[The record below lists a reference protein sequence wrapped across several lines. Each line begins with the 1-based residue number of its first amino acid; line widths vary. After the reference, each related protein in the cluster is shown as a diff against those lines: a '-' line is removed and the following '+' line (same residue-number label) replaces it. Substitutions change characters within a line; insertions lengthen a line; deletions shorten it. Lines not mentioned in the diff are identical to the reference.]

1 MRSRKKIDMDERNW
15 TSFMNR
21 RDFLKTIGV
30 GAAAMALPGCGRTNN
45 SSAKKLNFVF
55 FLIDDMG
62 WMDAGCYGSRFYET
76 PNIDK
81 LAAGGMR
88 FTDAYAACAV
98 CSPTRAAV
106 MTGRYPARV
115 GVTDWIHWLDFKGN
129 WTDPNEKGPTEYVG
143 NSKRKLL
150 CPPNPYWMELKEV
163 TIAEIL
169 KTAGYTCC
177 HIGKWHLGHD
187 AWYPQKQGFDFNI
200 AGCHF
205 GMPPSYFDPYRKR
218 KNKRGIPTLKPRR
231 KGEYLTDREADEA
244 AAFIKEH
251 SDKPFFLYMAHYA
264 VHTPIQAKEE
274 ITSIYRMKPRYG
286 QKSAEYAAMIQSVDE
301 AVGRVMSALEDAGI
315 AERTVIIFTSDNGGL
330 SRFTNNAPLR
340 AGKGYPYEGGIRVP
354 LIIHGPGVVK
364 PGAISREPVTSV
376 DYLPT
381 ICELA
386 GVKPSADR
394 QIDGLSLVDHLKS
407 NGTAKLGRDAIF
419 WHFPHYRDEIVPYSI
434 VRNGCWKLI
443 RRYEG
448 NTFELF
454 NLEDDISETKNLSK
468 KMAEKVEQLNARLS
482 AWLRDT
488 GAKLPRPNRAYKVE
502 AEKSR
507 T

>member
-1 MRSRKKIDMDERNW
+1 MLEKNDS
-15 TSFMNR
+15 MNR
-21 RDFLKTIGV
+21 RDFLKTIGL
-30 GAAAMALPGCGRTNN
+30 GAAAMVLPGCAGAFERRADD
-45 SSAKKLNFVF
+45 SSAERLNFVF
-55 FLIDDMG
+55 FLIDDLG

-76 PNIDK
+76 PNIDS
-81 LAAGGMR
+81 LAGDGMR

-115 GVTDWIHWLDFKGN
+115 GVTDWIRWLDFEGN
-129 WTDPNEKGPTEYVG
+129 RTDPNATGPTRYVG
-143 NSKRKLL
+143 GRKRKLL
-150 CPPNPYWMELKEV
+150 CPPNPYWMELGEV
-163 TIAEIL
+163 TVAEIL
-169 KTAGYTCC
+169 KPAGYTCC

-205 GMPPSYFDPYRKR
+205 GMPPSYFDPY
-218 KNKRGIPTLKPRR
+218 KNKRLKQGIPTLKPRR
-231 KGEYLTDREADEA
+231 EGEYLTDREADEA

-274 ITSIYRMKPRYG
+274 ITSRYREKPRHG

-301 AVGRVMSALEDAGI
+301 SVGQIMSALEETNVAD
-315 AERTVIIFTSDNGGL
+315 RTVIIFTGDNGGL

-354 LIIHGPGVVK
+354 LIIHWPGVAK
-364 PGAISREPVTSV
+364 PGTISREPVTSV

-386 GVKPSADR
+386 GVKQPADR
-394 QIDGLSLVDHLKS
+394 PIDGLSLVEHLKS
-407 NGTAKLGRDAIF
+407 NGTTRLGRDAIF

-434 VRNGCWKLI
+434 VRQGRWKLI
-443 RRYEG
+443 KRYEG
-448 NTFELF
+448 KRFELF
-454 NLEDDISETKNLSK
+454 NLRDDLSETNDLSE
-468 KMAEKVEQLNARLS
+468 KMSEKAEQLNARLTG
-482 AWLRDT
+482 WLRDT

-502 AEKSR
+502 TEKSR